1 MNELSPIRTDDAVE
15 APPRRRGRGLGWL
28 VVLLA
33 LAGGGYWA
41 YRTHFPDGFKRPETQ
56 QAGAGRRGGGRRGGG
71 GEGPQA
77 VGVATVQKGDMPVV
91 LSGLGTVTPLAT
103 VTIRSQVSGYL
114 TQIGFREGQT
124 VKAGAFL
131 AQIDV
136 RPYEALLAQYQG
148 QLLRDQALLQNARLD
163 LARYQT
169 LNRQDSIAKQNVD
182 TQAATVKQYEG
193 IVASDQAQ
201 IDQQKL
207 NISYGRITSPVE
219 GRVGLRQIDQGNYV
233 TAASTGIVVVTQ
245 LHPISVLFTLPETV
259 LSRVMDRLR
268 AGATLPVRI
277 FDRSDT
283 TEIARGTLDTVD
295 NQIDVTTGT
304 VKLRALFPNTD
315 DRLFPNQ
322 FVNARL
328 DVDTVR
334 DAALVPAAAVL
345 RGTPGT
351 YVYLLTAEDKVAV
364 RPIEIGESDGVRT
377 VVIKGLAFG
386 DRVVVDGTD
395 RLKDGASVRVT
406 GGRPETAAGP
416 EAAKPAEGEGAA
428 APSRQEG
435 QRQEGQRQEGQRPEG
450 ERPHRRRQQS
460 QNP

>member
-15 APPRRRGRGLGWL
+15 TRQAGRRRGRGPVWL
-28 VVLLA
+28 VLLLA
-33 LAGGGYWA
+33 LAAGGYWA
-41 YRTHFPDGFKRPETQ
+41 YRTYLPDGFRKSETP
-56 QAGAGRRGGGRRGGG
+56 QAAAGGRRGGRRGAG

-77 VGVATVQKGDMPVV
+77 VGIAAVQKGDMPVV

-124 VKAGAFL
+124 VKAGDFL

-169 LNRQDSIAKQNVD
+169 LNRQDSISKQNVD

-193 IVASDQAQ
+193 VVASDQAQ

-207 NISYGRITSPVE
+207 NISYGRITAPVE

-268 AGATLPVRI
+268 AGATLPVRV

-304 VKLRALFPNTD
+304 VKLRALFPNKD

-351 YVYLLTAEDKVAV
+351 YVYLLTGEDKVAV

-377 VVIKGLAFG
+377 VVTKGLAVG

-395 RLKDGASVRVT
+395 RLKDGAQVRVT
-406 GGRPETAAGP
+406 GGRPEKAAGP
-416 EAAKPAEGEGAA
+416 EAEAKPANGEGAA
-428 APSRQEG
+428 QPRPEG
-435 QRQEGQRQEGQRPEG
+435 QRQEGSRPEG
-450 ERPHRRRQQS
+450 ERPHRRRQS

>member
-15 APPRRRGRGLGWL
+15 APRRRRGRGLIWFL
-28 VVLLA
+28 VLLA
-33 LAGGGYWA
+33 LAGGGTWA
-41 YRTHFPDGFKRPETQ
+41 YRTYFPDGFRKAETQ
-56 QAGAGRRGGGRRGGG
+56 PAATGRRGGGRRGGG

-77 VGVATVQKGDMPVV
+77 VGVATVQKGEMPVV
-91 LSGLGTVTPLAT
+91 LSGLGT

-114 TQIGFREGQT
+114 TQVGFREGQT
-124 VKAGAFL
+124 VKAGDFL

-148 QLLRDQALLQNARLD
+148 QFLRDQALLQNARLD
-163 LARYQT
+163 LVRYQT
-169 LNRQDSIAKQNVD
+169 LNRQDSISKQNVD

-193 IVASDQAQ
+193 VVASDQAQ

-268 AGATLPVRI
+268 AGATLPVRV

-304 VKLRALFPNTD
+304 VKLRALFPNKD

-351 YVYLLTAEDKVAV
+351 YVYLMTAEDKVAV

-377 VVIKGLAFG
+377 VVTKGLAVG

-395 RLKDGASVRVT
+395 RLKDGAQVRVT
-406 GGRPETAAGP
+406 GGRPEKAP
-416 EAAKPAEGEGAA
+416 EAAEAKPAVPASDGEGAA
-428 APSRQEG
+428 APARPEG
-435 QRQEGQRQEGQRPEG
+435 QRPEGQRPEG

>member
-1 MNELSPIRTDDAVE
+1 MNELSPIRTDDAVGS
-15 APPRRRGRGLGWL
+15 PRRRRGRGPVWL
-28 VVLLA
+28 VLLLA
-33 LAGGGYWA
+33 LAAGGYWA
-41 YRTHFPDGFKRPETQ
+41 YRTSWPDGFRKSETQ
-56 QAGAGRRGGGRRGGG
+56 QASGGRRGGGRRGAG

-77 VGVATVQKGDMPVV
+77 VGIATVQKGDMPVV
-91 LSGLGTVTPLAT
+91 LAGLGTVTPLAT

-124 VKAGAFL
+124 VKAGDFL

-163 LARYQT
+163 LTRYQT
-169 LNRQDSIAKQNVD
+169 LNRQDSISKQNVD
-182 TQAATVKQYEG
+182 TQGATVKQYEG
-193 IVASDQAQ
+193 VVASDQAQ

-259 LSRVMDRLR
+259 LSRVMNRLR
-268 AGATLPVRI
+268 AGATLPVRV

-304 VKLRALFPNTD
+304 VKLRALFPNKD

-377 VVIKGLAFG
+377 VVTKGLAVG

-395 RLKDGASVRVT
+395 RLKDGAQVRVT
-406 GGRPETAAGP
+406 GGRPETTAGP
-416 EAAKPAEGEGAA
+416 EAAKPAEPANGEGAA
-428 APSRQEG
+428 PG
-435 QRQEGQRQEGQRPEG
+435 RQEGQRQEGQRPEG

>member
-15 APPRRRGRGLGWL
+15 APRRRRGRGLVWFL
-28 VVLLA
+28 VLLA
-33 LAGGGYWA
+33 LAGGGTWA
-41 YRTHFPDGFKRPETQ
+41 YRTYFPDGFRKAETQ
-56 QAGAGRRGGGRRGGG
+56 PAATGRRGGRRGGG

-77 VGVATVQKGDMPVV
+77 VGVATVQKGEMPVV

-114 TQIGFREGQT
+114 TQVGFREGQT
-124 VKAGAFL
+124 VKAGDFL

-163 LARYQT
+163 LVRYQT
-169 LNRQDSIAKQNVD
+169 LNRQDSISKQNVD

-193 IVASDQAQ
+193 VVASDQAQ

-268 AGATLPVRI
+268 AGATLPVRV

-304 VKLRALFPNTD
+304 VKLRALFPNKD

-351 YVYLLTAEDKVAV
+351 YVYLMTAEDKVAV

-377 VVIKGLAFG
+377 VVTKGLAVG

-395 RLKDGASVRVT
+395 RLKDGAQVRVT
-406 GGRPETAAGP
+406 GGRPEKAP
-416 EAAKPAEGEGAA
+416 EAAEAKPAVPASDGEGAA
-428 APSRQEG
+428 APARPEG
-435 QRQEGQRQEGQRPEG
+435 QRPEGQRPEG

>member
-15 APPRRRGRGLGWL
+15 APRRRRGRGLVWFL
-28 VVLLA
+28 VLLA

-41 YRTHFPDGFKRPETQ
+41 YRTYFPDGFKKPQAQ
-56 QAGAGRRGGGRRGGG
+56 QAATGRRGGGRRGGG

-77 VGVATVQKGDMPVV
+77 VGVATVQKGEMPVV

-124 VKAGAFL
+124 VKAGDFL

-163 LARYQT
+163 LVRYQT
-169 LNRQDSIAKQNVD
+169 LNRQDSISKQNVD

-193 IVASDQAQ
+193 VVASDQAQ

-207 NISYGRITSPVE
+207 NINYGRITAPVE

-259 LSRVMDRLR
+259 LQRVMDRLR
-268 AGATLPVRI
+268 AGATLPVRV

-304 VKLRALFPNTD
+304 VKLRALFPNKD

-351 YVYLLTAEDKVAV
+351 YVYLLTGEDKVAV

-377 VVIKGLAFG
+377 VVTKGLAVG

-395 RLKDGASVRVT
+395 RLKDGAQVRVT
-406 GGRPETAAGP
+406 GGRPEKAAGP
-416 EAAKPAEGEGAA
+416 EAEAKPAAPADGEGAA
-428 APSRQEG
+428 APARSEG
-435 QRQEGQRQEGQRPEG
+435 QRPEGQRPEG

>member
-1 MNELSPIRTDDAVE
+1 MNELSPIRTDDAVG
-15 APPRRRGRGLGWL
+15 APPRRRGRGLAWL
-28 VVLLA
+28 LVLLA

-41 YRTHFPDGFKRPETQ
+41 YRTYLPDGFKRSETQ
-56 QAGAGRRGGGRRGGG
+56 QATGRRGGGRRGAG

-114 TQIGFREGQT
+114 TQVGFREGQT
-124 VKAGAFL
+124 VKAGDFL

-169 LNRQDSIAKQNVD
+169 LNRQDSISKQNVD

-193 IVASDQAQ
+193 VVASDQAQ

-268 AGATLPVRI
+268 AGATLPVRV

-283 TEIARGTLDTVD
+283 TEIARGSLDTVD

-304 VKLRALFPNTD
+304 VKLRALFPNKD

-351 YVYLLTAEDKVAV
+351 YVYLLTGEDKVAV

-377 VVIKGLAFG
+377 VVTKGLSVG

-395 RLKDGASVRVT
+395 RLKDGAAVRVT
-406 GGRPETAAGP
+406 GGRPETTAGP
-416 EAAKPAEGEGAA
+416 EAAKPAPPADGEGAA
-428 APSRQEG
+428 ASA
-435 QRQEGQRQEGQRPEG
+435 RQEGQRQEGQRPEG